1 MNNIEPV
8 ERIFI
13 SFTLIGESLIPNV
26 ITSKL
31 GISPDLSFKRGDVEE
46 VYEGKKIERSQGVWE
61 IVSDNR
67 ELPSDDVVAQLK
79 WLVNLLEPVKENLR
93 QILEDKTIQA
103 CIGCFWIAP
112 NGRINVEFEPEL
124 LSQIASLD
132 VKIRFD
138 IYGDYS

>member
-13 SFTLIGESLIPNV
+13 SFTLISESLIPDE
-26 ITSKL
+26 ITSRL
-31 GISPDLSFKRGDVEE
+31 GISPDLSFKRGDVGGE
-46 VYEGKKIERSQGVWE
+46 YEGKKIERSHGVWE

-67 ELPSDDVVAQLK
+67 GLPPDDVVAQLK
-79 WLVNLLEPVKENLR
+79 WLVELLEPVKENLR

-103 CIGCFWIAP
+103 TIGFFWIAP
-112 NGRINVEFEPEL
+112 NGRINVEFKPEL
-124 LSQIASLD
+124 LSQLAALD